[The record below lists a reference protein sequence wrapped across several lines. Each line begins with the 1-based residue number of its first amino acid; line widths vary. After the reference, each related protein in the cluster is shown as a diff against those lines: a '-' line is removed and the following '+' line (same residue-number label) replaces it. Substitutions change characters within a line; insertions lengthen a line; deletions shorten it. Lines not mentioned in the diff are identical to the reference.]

1 MHLCK
6 YKRRTVR
13 SVYKNQEYFYIL
25 AKNNWKIKS
34 KNNFIYNN
42 IQNHEIFRDKFNKTC
57 TLKIINKI
65 MLR

>member
-13 SVYKNQEYFYIL
+13 SVYKNQECFYIL

-57 TLKIINKI
+57 TLKIINKTV
-65 MLR
+65 LR